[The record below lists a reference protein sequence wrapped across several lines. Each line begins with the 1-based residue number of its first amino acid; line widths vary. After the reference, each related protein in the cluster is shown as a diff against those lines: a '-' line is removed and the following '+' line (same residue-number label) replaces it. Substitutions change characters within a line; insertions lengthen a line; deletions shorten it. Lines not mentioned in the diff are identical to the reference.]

1 MRLVLFAVQ
10 PRVPAYH
17 AGARRTRV
25 CGLAQSANSVT
36 SDLIAELQRLDGTP
50 MVLADPD
57 ELVAYSYDATMGY
70 RGAPV
75 AVVMAETEAQ
85 VVEALAAAV
94 ARGVPCLARG
104 GATSLS
110 ASAVP
115 PDGALVIDANRMRR
129 IRDFDAARRRA
140 TVEPGVVTRDFRDY
154 AAERGLFY
162 APDPSSE
169 AAATIGGNV
178 ATNAGGPYAFKYG
191 VTRDA
196 VIGLRVATPR
206 HGLLSLARGA
216 DDAVIDLILGS
227 EGTLG
232 IVTEITLQLRPLPLD
247 RAVRAASFPDGE
259 AALLVVPQIMESG
272 IVPAKLEFLDDIT
285 VESLERSRPWGFP
298 RNAGGLLLIEL
309 DGDEAEVRTDT
320 TRLDDLLR
328 SAGGGTDSVD
338 PVRAERWWEARRGIT
353 ASLARIRPAKI
364 GEDICVPY
372 SQLAPTFAA
381 IKQAADDAD
390 VVVAIFGHA
399 ADGTLHPNL
408 LYDPSDSD
416 ERERAFSLLPI
427 VADVGLAAGGI
438 LSGEHGLGR
447 VKQPF
452 VDRAYDAPTLAA
464 MRRIKRAFD
473 PDNIMNPGAM
483 WPVEPLEARR

>member
-1 MRLVLFAVQ
+1 MN
-10 PRVPAYH
+10 PA
-17 AGARRTRV
+17 
-25 CGLAQSANSVT
+25 
-36 SDLIAELQRLDGTP
+36 LIAQVRRLDGAP
-50 MVLADPD
+50 QVLVDPD
-57 ELVAYSYDATMGY
+57 ELVAYGYDATMGY
-70 RGAPV
+70 RGTPA
-75 AVVMAETEAQ
+75 AVVMAETEAH
-85 VVEALAAAV
+85 VVDALAT
-94 ARGVPCLARG
+94 ARKQGTPCLARG

-115 PDGALVIDANRMRR
+115 PDGALVIDTNRMRR
-129 IRDFDAARRRA
+129 ITGFDEERQRA

-154 AAERGLFY
+154 AAARGLFY

-178 ATNAGGPYAFKYG
+178 ATNAGGPYAYKYG

-196 VIGLRVATPR
+196 ATGLRVATPR
-206 HGLLSLARGA
+206 HGLLSLTRGT
-216 DDAVIDLILGS
+216 DDGVIDLIIGS

-232 IVTEITLQLRPLPLD
+232 IVTEVSLQLRPLPSH
-247 RAVRAASFPDGE
+247 RSVRAASFPDGE
-259 AALLVVPQIMESG
+259 SALRVVAQIMESG
-272 IVPAKLEFLDDIT
+272 ITPAKLEFLDDIT

-298 RNAGGLLLIEL
+298 RDAGGLLLVEL
-309 DGDEAEVRTDT
+309 DGEKAEVHEETDA
-320 TRLDDLLR
+320 LDALLR
-328 SAGGGTDSVD
+328 SAGGGMDSVD

-372 SQLAPTFAA
+372 SQLAPTFKA

-399 ADGTLHPNL
+399 ADGTLHPNM
-408 LYDPSDSD
+408 LYDPTD
-416 ERERAFSLLPI
+416 EEERDRAFSLLPI
-427 VADVGLAAGGI
+427 VADAGLAAGGI

-452 VDRAYDAPTLAA
+452 IDRAYDPPTLDA

-483 WPVEPLEARR
+483 WPTGPMEAHP

>member
-1 MRLVLFAVQ
+1 MNRA
-10 PRVPAYH
+10 
-17 AGARRTRV
+17 
-25 CGLAQSANSVT
+25 
-36 SDLIAELQRLDGTP
+36 LIADLRHLNDAP
-50 MVLADPD
+50 NVLVDPD
-57 ELVAYSYDATMGY
+57 QLVAYGYDATMGY
-70 RGAPV
+70 RRAPG
-75 AVVMAETEAQ
+75 AVVLAETEAQ
-85 VVEALAAAV
+85 IVKALAAA
-94 ARGVPCLARG
+94 AKHEVPCLARG
-104 GATSLS
+104 AATSLS

-115 PDGALVIDANRMRR
+115 PDGALVIDTNQMRR
-129 IRDFDAARRRA
+129 IAAFDPVRRRA
-140 TVEPGVVTRDFRDY
+140 RVEPGVVTRDFRDY

-196 VIGLRVATPR
+196 VIGLRVVTPR
-206 HGLLSLARGA
+206 HGLLSLARGV
-216 DDAVIDLILGS
+216 DDAVIDLIIGS

-232 IVTEITLQLRPLPLD
+232 IVTEITLQLRPMPPH
-247 RAVRAASFPDGE
+247 RTVRAASFPDGE
-259 AALLVVPQIMESG
+259 AALQVVAQIMASG
-272 IVPAKLEFLDDIT
+272 ITPAKLEFLDDIT

-298 RNAGGLLLIEL
+298 RDAGGLLLIEL
-309 DGDEAEVRTDT
+309 DGDEAEVRIET

-328 SAGGGTDSVD
+328 SAGGGTDSVN
-338 PVRAERWWEARRGIT
+338 PARAERWWEARRGIT
-353 ASLARIRPAKI
+353 ASLAKIRPAKI

-399 ADGTLHPNL
+399 ADGTLHPNM
-408 LYDPSDSD
+408 LYDPTDAD
-416 ERERAFSLLPI
+416 ERERALGLLPI
-427 VADVGLAAGGI
+427 VADAGLSAGGI

-473 PDNIMNPGAM
+473 PDYIMNPGAM
-483 WPVEPLEARR
+483 WPTDPPVAQP

>member
-1 MRLVLFAVQ
+1 MR
-10 PRVPAYH
+10 PA
-17 AGARRTRV
+17 
-25 CGLAQSANSVT
+25 
-36 SDLIAELQRLDGTP
+36 LIAELRRLSGSP
-50 MVLADPD
+50 HVLADPD
-57 ELVAYSYDATMGY
+57 QMVAYGYDATMGY
-70 RGAPV
+70 RGAPG
-75 AVVMAETEAQ
+75 AVLMAETETHI
-85 VVEALAAAV
+85 VGALAAAV
-94 ARGVPCLARG
+94 AHGVPCLARG

-115 PDGALVIDANRMRR
+115 PDGALVIDTNRMRR
-129 IRDFDAARRRA
+129 ITTFDPVRRRA
-140 TVEPGVVTRDFRDY
+140 SVEPGVVTRDFRDY

-169 AAATIGGNV
+169 AAATLGGNV

-196 VIGLRVATPR
+196 VIGLRVVTPR
-206 HGLLSLARGA
+206 HGLLNLTRGT
-216 DDAVIDLILGS
+216 DDAVIDLIIGS

-232 IVTEITLQLRPLPLD
+232 IVTSITLQLRTLPPY
-247 RAVRAASFPDGE
+247 RSVRAASFPDGE
-259 AALLVVPQIMESG
+259 SALRVVAEIMESG
-272 IVPAKLEFLDDIT
+272 ITPAKLEFLDDIT

-298 RNAGGLLLIEL
+298 RDAGGLLLIEL
-309 DGDEAEVRTDT
+309 DGEEAEVRDETKA
-320 TRLDDLLR
+320 LDGLLR
-328 SAGGGTDSVD
+328 SAGGGMDSVD

-372 SQLAPTFAA
+372 SQLAPTFTA

-399 ADGTLHPNL
+399 ADGTLHPNM
-408 LYDPSDSD
+408 LYDPADPE
-416 ERERAFSLLPI
+416 ERERALGLLPI
-427 VADVGLAAGGI
+427 VADAGLAAGGI

-452 VDRAYDAPTLAA
+452 VERAYDAPTLNA
-464 MRRIKRAFD
+464 MRRIKRTFD

-483 WPVEPLEARR
+483 WPDEPQEARE

>member
-1 MRLVLFAVQ
+1 VK
-10 PRVPAYH
+10 
-17 AGARRTRV
+17 
-25 CGLAQSANSVT
+25 SN
-36 SDLIAELQRLDGTP
+36 LIAELRRLEGSP
-50 MVLADPD
+50 HVLVEPD
-57 ELVAYSYDATMGY
+57 ALVAYGYDATMGY
-70 RGAPV
+70 RGSPA
-75 AVVMAETEAQ
+75 AVVLAETESQ
-85 VVEALAAAV
+85 VVRALAAA
-94 ARGVPCLARG
+94 AEHGTPCLARG

-115 PDGALVIDANRMRR
+115 PDGALVIDTNRMRR
-129 IRDFDAARRRA
+129 ISDFDAERRRA
-140 TVEPGVVTRDFRDY
+140 TVKPGVVTRDFRDF
-154 AAERGLFY
+154 AVQRGLFY

-196 VIGLRVATPR
+196 VVGLRVATPGQ
-206 HGLLSLARGA
+206 GLLSLRRGA
-216 DDAVIDLILGS
+216 DDGVIDLIVGS

-232 IVTEITLQLRPLPLD
+232 IVTQVTLQLRPLPSH
-247 RAVRAASFPDGE
+247 RTVRAAGFPDGE
-259 AALLVVPQIMESG
+259 SALRAVAQIMEGG
-272 IVPAKLEFLDDIT
+272 ITPAKLEFLDDIT
-285 VESLERSRPWGFP
+285 VESLERSRPWGLP
-298 RNAGGLLLIEL
+298 RDAGGLLLVEL
-309 DGDEAEVRTDT
+309 DGDAAEVRDESIA
-320 TRLDDLLR
+320 LDELLK
-328 SAGGGTDSVD
+328 SAGGGMDRVD
-338 PVRAERWWEARRGIT
+338 PERAERWWEARRGIT
-353 ASLARIRPAKI
+353 ASLAKIRPAKI

-399 ADGTLHPNL
+399 ADGTLHPNM
-408 LYDPSDSD
+408 LYDPSDSE

-427 VADVGLAAGGI
+427 VADAGLDAGGI

-452 VDRAYDAPTLAA
+452 VDRAYDVPTLKA

-473 PDNIMNPGAM
+473 PEHIMNPGAM
-483 WPVEPLEARR
+483 WPTDPTDAQQ

>member
-1 MRLVLFAVQ
+1 MTTA
-10 PRVPAYH
+10 
-17 AGARRTRV
+17 
-25 CGLAQSANSVT
+25 
-36 SDLIAELQRLDGTP
+36 LITDLQRLRGAP
-50 MVLADPD
+50 HLLVHPD
-57 ELVAYSYDATMGY
+57 ELVAYGYDATMGY
-70 RGAPV
+70 RGSPA
-75 AVVMAETEAQ
+75 AVVIAESEPQ
-85 VVEALAAAV
+85 VVEALATAA

-115 PDGALVIDANRMRR
+115 PDGALVIDTNRMRR
-129 IRDFDAARRRA
+129 ITDFDAERRRA
-140 TVEPGVVTRDFRDY
+140 TVEPGVVTRDFRDF

-196 VIGLRVATPR
+196 VVGLRVATPR
-206 HGLLSLARGA
+206 HGLLALRRGA
-216 DDAVIDLILGS
+216 DDAVMDLIIGS

-232 IVTEITLQLRPLPLD
+232 IVTQVTLQLRPLPSH
-247 RAVRAASFPDGE
+247 RTVRATSFPDGE
-259 AALLVVPQIMESG
+259 SALRVVAQVMERG
-272 IVPAKLEFLDDIT
+272 ITPAKLEFLDDIT

-298 RNAGGLLLIEL
+298 RDAGGLLLVEL
-309 DGDEAEVRTDT
+309 DGDQAEVRDEGDT
-320 TRLDDLLR
+320 LDHLLR
-328 SAGGGTDSVD
+328 SAGGGMDSVD

-353 ASLARIRPAKI
+353 ASLAKIRPAKI

-372 SQLAPTFAA
+372 SQLAPTFTA

-399 ADGTLHPNL
+399 ADGTLHPNM
-408 LYDPSDSD
+408 LYDPTDAD
-416 ERERAFSLLPI
+416 ERERAFGLLPI
-427 VADVGLAAGGI
+427 VADAGLAAGGI

-452 VDRAYDAPTLAA
+452 VTRAYDAPTLNA

-483 WPVEPLEARR
+483 WPTDPPDAQQ

>member
-1 MRLVLFAVQ
+1 MN
-10 PRVPAYH
+10 PA
-17 AGARRTRV
+17 
-25 CGLAQSANSVT
+25 
-36 SDLIAELQRLDGTP
+36 LIAQLRRLDGAP
-50 MVLADPD
+50 QVLLDPD
-57 ELVAYSYDATMGY
+57 QLVAYGYDATMGY
-70 RGAPV
+70 RGAPA
-75 AVVMAETEAQ
+75 AVVMAETEAHI
-85 VVEALAAAV
+85 VHALATAV
-94 ARGVPCLARG
+94 QLGVPCLARG

-115 PDGALVIDANRMRR
+115 PNGALVIDTNRMRR
-129 IRDFDAARRRA
+129 ITDFDAERRRA
-140 TVEPGVVTRDFRDY
+140 AVEPGVVTREFRDY

-196 VIGLRVATPR
+196 VIGLRVVTPR
-206 HGLLSLARGA
+206 HGLLSLTRGT
-216 DDAVIDLILGS
+216 DDAVIDLIIGS

-232 IVTEITLQLRPLPLD
+232 IVTEVSLQLRPLPSH
-247 RAVRAASFPDGE
+247 RSVRAASFPDGE
-259 AALLVVPQIMESG
+259 AALRVVAQIMERG
-272 IVPAKLEFLDDIT
+272 ITPAKLEFLDDIT

-298 RNAGGLLLIEL
+298 RDAGGLLLVEL
-309 DGDEAEVRTDT
+309 DGDEAEVRDESVA
-320 TRLDDLLR
+320 LDALLR
-328 SAGGGTDSVD
+328 SAGGGMDSVD

-372 SQLAPTFAA
+372 SQLAPTFAT

-399 ADGTLHPNL
+399 ADGTLHPNM
-408 LYDPSDSD
+408 LYDPSDQD
-416 ERERAFSLLPI
+416 ERDRAFSLLPI
-427 VADVGLAAGGI
+427 VADAGLAAGGI

-452 VDRAYDAPTLAA
+452 IDRAYDPPTLDA

-483 WPVEPLEARR
+483 WPTEPMEARR

>member
-1 MRLVLFAVQ
+1 MK
-10 PRVPAYH
+10 
-17 AGARRTRV
+17 
-25 CGLAQSANSVT
+25 
-36 SDLIAELQRLDGTP
+36 SDLIAELQRLNGTP
-50 MVLADPD
+50 KVLLDPD
-57 ELVAYSYDATMGY
+57 ELVVYSYDATMGY

-75 AVVMAETEAQ
+75 AVLMAETEAHI
-85 VVEALAAAV
+85 VEALAAAV

-115 PDGALVIDANRMRR
+115 PDGALVIDTNRMRR
-129 IRDFDAARRRA
+129 IIDFDAARRRA

-154 AAERGLFY
+154 AATRGLFY

-196 VIGLRVATPR
+196 VIGLRVVTPR
-206 HGLLSLARGA
+206 HGLLSLRRGA
-216 DDAVIDLILGS
+216 DDAVIDLIIGS

-232 IVTEITLQLRPLPLD
+232 IVTHVTLQLRSLPSH
-247 RAVRAASFPDGE
+247 RTVRAASFPDGE
-259 AALLVVPQIMESG
+259 AALQVVPEIMASG
-272 IVPAKLEFLDDIT
+272 ITPAKLEFLDDIT

-298 RNAGGLLLIEL
+298 RDAGGLLLVEL
-309 DGDEAEVRTDT
+309 DGDQAEVRDEGDT
-320 TRLDDLLR
+320 LDHLLR
-328 SAGGGTDSVD
+328 SAGGGMDSVD

-353 ASLARIRPAKI
+353 ASLAKIRPAKI

-372 SQLAPTFAA
+372 SQLAPTFTA
-381 IKQAADDAD
+381 IKQAADDVD
-390 VVVAIFGHA
+390 VVAAIFGHA
-399 ADGTLHPNL
+399 ADGTLHPNM
-408 LYDPSDSD
+408 LYDPADPD
-416 ERERAFSLLPI
+416 ERDRAFGLLPI
-427 VADVGLAAGGI
+427 VADAGLAAGGI

-452 VDRAYDAPTLAA
+452 VDRAYDPPTLAA

-473 PDNIMNPGAM
+473 PDDIMNPGAM
-483 WPVEPLEARR
+483 WPTEPVEACQ

>member
-1 MRLVLFAVQ
+1 MN
-10 PRVPAYH
+10 PA
-17 AGARRTRV
+17 
-25 CGLAQSANSVT
+25 
-36 SDLIAELQRLDGTP
+36 LIAKLRGIGGASHL
-50 MVLADPD
+50 LLDPD
-57 ELVAYSYDATMGY
+57 ELVAYGYDATMGY
-70 RGAPV
+70 RGTPT
-75 AVVMAETEAQ
+75 AVVMAETEAHI
-85 VVEALAAAV
+85 VDALAAAV
-94 ARGVPCLARG
+94 EHGVPCLARG

-115 PDGALVIDANRMRR
+115 PDGALVIDTNRMRR
-129 IRDFDAARRRA
+129 ITDFDAERRRA
-140 TVEPGVVTRDFRDY
+140 TVEPGVVTRDFRDF
-154 AAERGLFY
+154 AAQRGLFY

-196 VIGLRVATPR
+196 VVGLRVATPR
-206 HGLLSLARGA
+206 DGLLCLRRGA
-216 DDAVIDLILGS
+216 DDAVIDLVIGS

-232 IVTEITLQLRPLPLD
+232 IVTEITLQLRPMPPH

-259 AALLVVPQIMESG
+259 AALQVVVEIMASG
-272 IVPAKLEFLDDIT
+272 ITPAKLEFLDDIT

-298 RNAGGLLLIEL
+298 RDAGGLLLIEL
-309 DGDEAEVRTDT
+309 DGDEAEVRTDAA
-320 TRLDDLLR
+320 RLDDLLR

-338 PVRAERWWEARRGIT
+338 PARAERWWEARRGIT
-353 ASLARIRPAKI
+353 ASLAKIRPAKI

-372 SQLAPTFAA
+372 SQLAPTFSA

-399 ADGTLHPNL
+399 ADGTLHPNM
-408 LYDPSDSD
+408 LYDPSDPE
-416 ERERAFSLLPI
+416 ERDRAFSLLPI
-427 VADVGLAAGGI
+427 VADTGLGAGGI

-452 VDRAYDAPTLAA
+452 IDRAYDPPTLAA

-483 WPVEPLEARR
+483 WPTD

>member
-1 MRLVLFAVQ
+1 MNPDLTSQLRRIGGAPQVL
-10 PRVPAYH
+10 
-17 AGARRTRV
+17 
-25 CGLAQSANSVT
+25 L
-36 SDLIAELQRLDGTP
+36 DL
-50 MVLADPD
+50 D

-75 AVVMAETEAQ
+75 AVLMAETEAH
-85 VVEALAAAV
+85 VVEALATAV

-115 PDGALVIDANRMRR
+115 PDGALVIDTNRMRR
-129 IRDFDAARRRA
+129 ITDFDAARRRA

-154 AAERGLFY
+154 AAERRLFY

-206 HGLLSLARGA
+206 HGLLSLRRGA
-216 DDAVIDLILGS
+216 DDAVIDLIIGS

-232 IVTEITLQLRPLPLD
+232 IVTQVTLQLRPLPSH
-247 RAVRAASFPDGE
+247 RTVRAASFPDGE
-259 AALLVVPQIMESG
+259 SALRVVAQVMERG
-272 IVPAKLEFLDDIT
+272 ITPAKLEFLDDIT

-298 RNAGGLLLIEL
+298 RDAGGLLLVEL
-309 DGDEAEVRTDT
+309 DGDQAEVRDEGDT
-320 TRLDDLLR
+320 LDHLLR
-328 SAGGGTDSVD
+328 SAGGGMDSVD
-338 PVRAERWWEARRGIT
+338 PGRAERWWEARRGVT
-353 ASLARIRPAKI
+353 ASLAKIRPAKI

-372 SQLAPTFAA
+372 SQLAPTFTA

-399 ADGTLHPNL
+399 ADGTLHPNM
-408 LYDPSDSD
+408 LYDPTDAD
-416 ERERAFSLLPI
+416 ERERAFGLLPI
-427 VADVGLAAGGI
+427 VADAGLAAGGI

-452 VDRAYDAPTLAA
+452 VTRAYDAPTLNA

-483 WPVEPLEARR
+483 WPTDPPDAQQ

>member
-1 MRLVLFAVQ
+1 MTSTLFAEL
-10 PRVPAYH
+10 RRLE
-17 AGARRTRV
+17 GAP
-25 CGLAQSANSVT
+25 Q
-36 SDLIAELQRLDGTP
+36 
-50 MVLADPD
+50 VLVDPD
-57 ELVAYSYDATMGY
+57 QLVAYGYDATMGY
-70 RGAPV
+70 RGAPA
-75 AVVMAETEAQ
+75 AVLMAETESQ
-85 VVEALAAAV
+85 VVEALETAA
-94 ARGVPCLARG
+94 ARGVACLARG

-115 PDGALVIDANRMRR
+115 PDGALVIDTNRMRR
-129 IRDFDAARRRA
+129 ITTFDTERRRA
-140 TVEPGVVTRDFRDY
+140 TLEPGVVTRDFRDY

-196 VIGLRVATPR
+196 VIGLRVVTPR
-206 HGLLSLARGA
+206 HGLLSLRRGA
-216 DDAVIDLILGS
+216 DNAVIDLIIGS

-232 IVTEITLQLRPLPLD
+232 IVTEVTLQLRPLPMHRRV
-247 RAVRAASFPDGE
+247 RAVSFPGGE
-259 AALLVVPQIMESG
+259 SALRVVAAIMESG
-272 IVPAKLEFLDDIT
+272 ITPAKLEFLDDIT

-298 RNAGGLLLIEL
+298 RDAGGLLLVEL
-309 DGDEAEVRTDT
+309 DGEEAEVRDESVA
-320 TRLDDLLR
+320 LDDLLR

-338 PVRAERWWEARRGIT
+338 PARAERWWEARRGIT

-372 SQLAPTFAA
+372 SQLAPTFTA

-399 ADGTLHPNL
+399 ADGTLHPNM
-408 LYDPSDSD
+408 LYDPEDPE
-416 ERERAFSLLPI
+416 ERDRALGLLPI
-427 VADVGLAAGGI
+427 VADAGLAAGGI

-452 VDRAYDAPTLAA
+452 IDRAYDPPTLAA
-464 MRRIKRAFD
+464 MRRIKQAFD

-483 WPVEPLEARR
+483 WPTEPMDARR

>member
-1 MRLVLFAVQ
+1 MTA
-10 PRVPAYH
+10 A
-17 AGARRTRV
+17 
-25 CGLAQSANSVT
+25 
-36 SDLIAELQRLDGTP
+36 LITDLQRLPGAP
-50 MVLADPD
+50 HLLVHPD
-57 ELVAYSYDATMGY
+57 ELVAYGYDATMGY
-70 RGAPV
+70 RGSPAV
-75 AVVMAETEAQ
+75 VVMAESEAQ
-85 VVEALAAAV
+85 VVEALATAA

-115 PDGALVIDANRMRR
+115 PDGALVIDTNRMRR
-129 IRDFDAARRRA
+129 ITDFDAERRRA
-140 TVEPGVVTRDFRDY
+140 TVEPGVVTRDFRDF

-196 VIGLRVATPR
+196 VVGLRVATPR
-206 HGLLSLARGA
+206 HSLLALRRGA
-216 DDAVIDLILGS
+216 DDGVIDLIIGS

-232 IVTEITLQLRPLPLD
+232 IVTQVTLQLRPLPSQ
-247 RAVRAASFPDGE
+247 RTVRAASFPDGE
-259 AALLVVPQIMESG
+259 SALRVVAQIMERG
-272 IVPAKLEFLDDIT
+272 ITPAKLEFLDDIT

-298 RNAGGLLLIEL
+298 RAAGGLLLVEL
-309 DGDEAEVRTDT
+309 DGNEAEVRDEGIA
-320 TRLDDLLR
+320 LDELLK
-328 SAGGGTDSVD
+328 SAGGGMDRVN
-338 PVRAERWWEARRGIT
+338 PERAERWWEARRGIT
-353 ASLARIRPAKI
+353 ASLAKIRPAKI

-372 SQLAPTFAA
+372 SHLAPTFTA

-399 ADGTLHPNL
+399 ADGTLHPNM
-408 LYDPSDSD
+408 LYDPTDAD
-416 ERERAFSLLPI
+416 ERERAFGLLPI
-427 VADVGLAAGGI
+427 VADAGLAAGGI

-452 VDRAYDAPTLAA
+452 VTRAYDAPTLNA

-483 WPVEPLEARR
+483 WPTDPPDAQQ

>member
-1 MRLVLFAVQ
+1 MNPVL
-10 PRVPAYH
+10 
-17 AGARRTRV
+17 
-25 CGLAQSANSVT
+25 LAQLRRIGGA
-36 SDLIAELQRLDGTP
+36 P
-50 MVLADPD
+50 HVLLDPD
-57 ELVAYSYDATMGY
+57 ELVAYGYDATMGY
-70 RGAPV
+70 RGAPA

-85 VVEALAAAV
+85 IINALAAASEH
-94 ARGVPCLARG
+94 GVPCLARG

-115 PDGALVIDANRMRR
+115 PDGALVIDTNRMRR
-129 IRDFDAARRRA
+129 ITDFDADRRRA

-154 AAERGLFY
+154 AAQRGLFY

-196 VIGLRVATPR
+196 VVGLRVVTPR
-206 HGLLSLARGA
+206 HGLLALRRGA
-216 DDAVIDLILGS
+216 DDGVIDLIIGS

-232 IVTEITLQLRPLPLD
+232 IVTEITLQLRPMPAH
-247 RAVRAASFPDGE
+247 RTVRAASFPDGE
-259 AALLVVPQIMESG
+259 AALQVVAQIMSSG
-272 IVPAKLEFLDDIT
+272 ITPAKLEFLDDIT

-298 RNAGGLLLIEL
+298 RDAGGLLLIEL
-309 DGDEAEVRTDT
+309 DGDKVEVRDESAA
-320 TRLDDLLR
+320 LDALLR
-328 SAGGGTDSVD
+328 SAGGGMDSVD

-353 ASLARIRPAKI
+353 ASLAKIRPAKI

-408 LYDPSDSD
+408 LYDPSDTD
-416 ERERAFSLLPI
+416 ERERALGLLPI
-427 VADVGLAAGGI
+427 VADAGLAAGGI

-452 VDRAYDAPTLAA
+452 VDRAYDAATLAA

-473 PDNIMNPGAM
+473 PANIMNPGAM
-483 WPVEPLEARR
+483 WPAESVEARR

>member
-1 MRLVLFAVQ
+1 MTTA
-10 PRVPAYH
+10 
-17 AGARRTRV
+17 
-25 CGLAQSANSVT
+25 
-36 SDLIAELQRLDGTP
+36 LITDLQRLRGAP
-50 MVLADPD
+50 HLLVHPD
-57 ELVAYSYDATMGY
+57 ELVAYGYDATMGY
-70 RGAPV
+70 RGSPA
-75 AVVMAETEAQ
+75 AVVMAESEAQ
-85 VVEALAAAV
+85 AVEALATAA

-115 PDGALVIDANRMRR
+115 PDGALVIDTNRMRR
-129 IRDFDAARRRA
+129 ITDFDAERRRA
-140 TVEPGVVTRDFRDY
+140 TVEPGVVTRDFRDF

-196 VIGLRVATPR
+196 VVGLRVATPR
-206 HGLLSLARGA
+206 HGLLALRRGA
-216 DDAVIDLILGS
+216 DDGVIDLIIGS

-232 IVTEITLQLRPLPLD
+232 IVTQITLQLRPLPSQ
-247 RAVRAASFPDGE
+247 RTVRAASFPDGE
-259 AALLVVPQIMESG
+259 SALRVVAQIMERG
-272 IVPAKLEFLDDIT
+272 ITPAKLEFLDDIT

-298 RNAGGLLLIEL
+298 RAAGGLLLVEL
-309 DGDEAEVRTDT
+309 DGNEAEVRDEGIA
-320 TRLDDLLR
+320 LDELLK
-328 SAGGGTDSVD
+328 SAGGGMDRVN
-338 PVRAERWWEARRGIT
+338 PERAERWWEARRGIT
-353 ASLARIRPAKI
+353 ASLAKIRPAKI

-372 SQLAPTFAA
+372 SHLAPTFTA

-399 ADGTLHPNL
+399 ADGTLHPNM
-408 LYDPSDSD
+408 LYDPTDAD
-416 ERERAFSLLPI
+416 ERERAFGLLPI
-427 VADVGLAAGGI
+427 VADAGLAAGGI

-452 VDRAYDAPTLAA
+452 VDRAYDPPTLAA

-483 WPVEPLEARR
+483 WPTDPPDVQQ

>member
-1 MRLVLFAVQ
+1 MR
-10 PRVPAYH
+10 PA
-17 AGARRTRV
+17 
-25 CGLAQSANSVT
+25 
-36 SDLIAELQRLDGTP
+36 LIAELRRLSGAP
-50 MVLADPD
+50 HVLADPD
-57 ELVAYSYDATMGY
+57 QMVAYGYDATMGY
-70 RGAPV
+70 RGAPG
-75 AVVMAETEAQ
+75 AVLMAETETHI
-85 VVEALAAAV
+85 VGALAAAV
-94 ARGVPCLARG
+94 AHGVPCLARG

-115 PDGALVIDANRMRR
+115 PDGALVIDTNRMRR
-129 IRDFDAARRRA
+129 ITTFDPVRRRA
-140 TVEPGVVTRDFRDY
+140 SVEPGVVTRDFRDY

-169 AAATIGGNV
+169 AAATLGGNV

-196 VIGLRVATPR
+196 VIGLRVVTPR
-206 HGLLSLARGA
+206 HGLLNLTRGT
-216 DDAVIDLILGS
+216 DDAVIDLIIGS

-232 IVTEITLQLRPLPLD
+232 IVTEITLQLRPLPPH

-259 AALLVVPQIMESG
+259 SALRVVAEIMESR
-272 IVPAKLEFLDDIT
+272 ITPAKLEFLDDIT

-298 RNAGGLLLIEL
+298 RDAGGLLLIEL
-309 DGDEAEVRTDT
+309 DGEEAEVRDETKA
-320 TRLDDLLR
+320 LDGLLR
-328 SAGGGTDSVD
+328 SAGGGMDSVD

-372 SQLAPTFAA
+372 SQLAPTFTA

-399 ADGTLHPNL
+399 ADGTLHPNM
-408 LYDPSDSD
+408 LYDPADPE
-416 ERERAFSLLPI
+416 ERERALGLLPI
-427 VADVGLAAGGI
+427 VADAGLAAGGI

-452 VDRAYDAPTLAA
+452 VERAYDAPTLNA
-464 MRRIKRAFD
+464 MRRIKRTFD

-483 WPVEPLEARR
+483 WPDEPQEARE

>member
-1 MRLVLFAVQ
+1 MNPALTTKLRRLGGAPQVLL
-10 PRVPAYH
+10 
-17 AGARRTRV
+17 G
-25 CGLAQSANSVT
+25 
-36 SDLIAELQRLDGTP
+36 
-50 MVLADPD
+50 PD
-57 ELVAYSYDATMGY
+57 ELVAYGYDATMGY
-70 RGAPV
+70 RGAPA
-75 AVVMAETEAQ
+75 AVVMAESEAQ
-85 VVEALAAAV
+85 VVDALATACEY
-94 ARGVPCLARG
+94 GVPCLARG

-115 PDGALVIDANRMRR
+115 PDGALVIDTNRMRR
-129 IRDFDAARRRA
+129 ITDFDGMRRRA
-140 TVEPGVVTRDFRDY
+140 TVEPGAVTRDFRDY
-154 AAERGLFY
+154 AAARGLFY

-196 VIGLRVATPR
+196 VIGLRVVTPR
-206 HGLLSLARGA
+206 HGLLSLTRGTDA
-216 DDAVIDLILGS
+216 AVIDLIIGS

-232 IVTEITLQLRPLPLD
+232 IVTEITLQLRPLPPD
-247 RAVRAASFPDGE
+247 REVRAASFPDGE
-259 AALLVVPQIMESG
+259 AALHVVASIMERG
-272 IVPAKLEFLDDIT
+272 IRPAKLEFLDDVT

-298 RNAGGLLLIEL
+298 RDAGGLLLVEL
-309 DGDEAEVRTDT
+309 DGERDEVRAESAA
-320 TRLDDLLR
+320 LDDLLR
-328 SAGGGTDSVD
+328 SAGGGLDSVD
-338 PVRAERWWEARRGIT
+338 VVRAERWWEARRGIT

-372 SQLAPTFAA
+372 SQLAPTFTA

-399 ADGTLHPNL
+399 ADGTLHPNM
-408 LYDPSDSD
+408 LYDPSDTD
-416 ERERAFSLLPI
+416 ERERAFDLLPI
-427 VADVGLAAGGI
+427 VADAGLAAGGI

-452 VDRAYDAPTLAA
+452 VDRAYDPPTLDA
-464 MRRIKRAFD
+464 MQRIKRAFD

-483 WPVEPLEARR
+483 WPTEPVQARR

>member
-1 MRLVLFAVQ
+1 MN
-10 PRVPAYH
+10 P
-17 AGARRTRV
+17 
-25 CGLAQSANSVT
+25 
-36 SDLIAELQRLDGTP
+36 DLIAKLRRIGGGSHL
-50 MVLADPD
+50 LLDPD
-57 ELVAYSYDATMGY
+57 ELVAYGYDATMGY
-70 RGAPV
+70 RGTPA
-75 AVVMAETEAQ
+75 AVVMAQTEAHI
-85 VVEALAAAV
+85 VDTLAAAV
-94 ARGVPCLARG
+94 EHGVPCLARG

-115 PDGALVIDANRMRR
+115 PDGALVIDTNRMRR
-129 IRDFDAARRRA
+129 ITDFDAERQRA
-140 TVEPGVVTRDFRDY
+140 TVEPGVVTRDFRDF
-154 AAERGLFY
+154 AAQRGLFY

-196 VIGLRVATPR
+196 VVGLRVVTPC
-206 HGLLSLARGA
+206 HGLLCLRRGA
-216 DDAVIDLILGS
+216 DDAVIDLVIGS

-232 IVTEITLQLRPLPLD
+232 IVTEITLQLRPMPRH
-247 RAVRAASFPDGE
+247 RAVRAAGFPDGE
-259 AALLVVPQIMESG
+259 AALRAVAEIMESG
-272 IVPAKLEFLDDIT
+272 ITPAKLEFLDDIT

-298 RNAGGLLLIEL
+298 RDAGGLLLIEL
-309 DGDEAEVRTDT
+309 DGDETEVRDETA
-320 TRLDDLLR
+320 RLDDLLR
-328 SAGGGTDSVD
+328 SAGGGTHSVD

-353 ASLARIRPAKI
+353 ASLAKIRPAKI

-372 SQLAPTFAA
+372 SQLAPTFSA

-399 ADGTLHPNL
+399 ADGTLHPNM
-408 LYDPSDSD
+408 LYDPSDPE
-416 ERERAFSLLPI
+416 ERDRAFSLLPI
-427 VADVGLAAGGI
+427 VADTGLAAGGI

-483 WPVEPLEARR
+483 WPTDQP

>member
-1 MRLVLFAVQ
+1 MIAAV
-10 PRVPAYH
+10 
-17 AGARRTRV
+17 
-25 CGLAQSANSVT
+25 
-36 SDLIAELQRLDGTP
+36 IAELQRPAGAP
-50 MVLADPD
+50 QVLLDPD
-57 ELVAYSYDATMGY
+57 QLLAYGYDATMGY
-70 RGAPV
+70 RGAPA
-75 AVVMAETEAQ
+75 AVVMAEKEAHI
-85 VVEALAAAV
+85 VEALAAAV
-94 ARGVPCLARG
+94 THGVPCLARG

-115 PDGALVIDANRMRR
+115 PDGALVIDTNRMRR
-129 IRDFDAARRRA
+129 ITDFDVARRRA

-154 AAERGLFY
+154 AAARGLFY

-196 VIGLRVATPR
+196 VMGLRVVTPS
-206 HGLLSLARGA
+206 HGLLSLTRGA
-216 DDAVIDLILGS
+216 DDAVIDLIIGS

-232 IVTEITLQLRPLPLD
+232 VVTEVTLQLRPLPPH
-247 RAVRAASFPDGE
+247 RRVRAASFPDGE
-259 AALLVVPQIMESG
+259 SALRVVARIMARG
-272 IVPAKLEFLDDIT
+272 ITPAKLEFLDDIT

-298 RNAGGLLLIEL
+298 RDAGGLLLVEL
-309 DGDEAEVRTDT
+309 DGDEAEVQAESAA
-320 TRLDDLLR
+320 LDRLLR
-328 SAGGGTDSVD
+328 SAGGGMDRVD

-372 SQLAPTFAA
+372 SQLAPTFTA

-399 ADGTLHPNL
+399 ADGTLHPNM
-408 LYDPSDSD
+408 LYDPSDAD
-416 ERERAFSLLPI
+416 ERERAFGLLPI
-427 VADVGLAAGGI
+427 VADAGLAAGGV

-452 VDRAYDAPTLAA
+452 VDRAYDAPTLRA
-464 MRRIKRAFD
+464 MQRIKRAFD
-473 PDNIMNPGAM
+473 PGNILNPGVM
-483 WPVEPLEARR
+483 WPGV